1 MFPLLCICEDSGTVL
16 MPLKFPRE
24 GKRSYPFCKCF
35 LVHSVTPGAVPHAV
49 KTPEEPIQ
57 SACTMSITNLAT
69 FLCSLIPRAPGNTT
83 VRGTLSFRQT
93 EGSYTVLPNTVSL
106 IYYFL
111 ISYFS
116 DLAGSSYS
124 QLCRCL

>member
-1 MFPLLCICEDSGTVL
+1 MFPLLCIREDSGTVL

-24 GKRSYPFCKCF
+24 GKRSYLFCKCF
-35 LVHSVTPGAVPHAV
+35 LVHSVTPSAIPHAV
-49 KTPEEPIQ
+49 KTPEEPIP
-57 SACTMSITNLAT
+57 SACTMLITNLAT

-83 VRGTLSFRQT
+83 VRGTLSFRRT
-93 EGSYTVLPNTVSL
+93 AGFYTVLPNTVSL
-106 IYYFL
+106 IYYLF
-111 ISYFS
+111 FHFP